1 MLYKT
6 TPACSAE
13 VEAIVTKTIGCA
25 LRVHQSLGPGYT
37 EAIYHDAM
45 GIDLMLEG
53 LRYEREVAIQ
63 LTYRGQ
69 PLRPHRLD
77 LVVEGLLVVELK
89 AVERLA
95 KVHESQILSYLRAGQ
110 YKVGLLMN
118 FNSEW
123 LKGSLRRFVL

>member
-6 TPACSAE
+6 TPACSPE
-13 VEAIVTKTIGCA
+13 VEEIVHKTIGCA
-25 LRVHQSLGPGYT
+25 LRVHQALGPGYS

-45 GIDLMLEG
+45 GIDLTLEG
-53 LRYEREVAIQ
+53 IAYSRETTIT
-63 LTYRGQ
+63 LTYRGE
-69 PLRPHRLD
+69 PLRGHRLD
-77 LVVEGLLVVELK
+77 LVVAGVLVVALK
-89 AVERLA
+89 AVDRLA
-95 KVHESQILSYLRAGQ
+95 KVHESQILSYLRAGH

>member
-1 MLYKT
+1 
-6 TPACSAE
+6 
-13 VEAIVTKTIGCA
+13 
-25 LRVHQSLGPGYT
+25 
-37 EAIYHDAM
+37 
-45 GIDLMLEG
+45 LEG
-53 LRYEREVAIQ
+53 LRYEREVTIQ

-77 LVVEGLLVVELK
+77 LVVEGVLVVELK
-89 AVERLA
+89 SVERLA
-95 KVHESQILSYLRAGQ
+95 KVHESQILSYLRAGH

>member
-6 TPACSAE
+6 KAACRPE

-25 LRVHQSLGPGYT
+25 LRVHQTLGPGYN
-37 EAIYHDAM
+37 ESIYHDAM
-45 GIDLMLEG
+45 GIDLRLEG
-53 LRYEREVAIQ
+53 LHFDREVTIQ
-63 LTYRGQ
+63 LAYRGES
-69 PLRPHRLD
+69 LRPHRLD
-77 LVVEGLLVVELK
+77 LVIERVLVVELK
-89 AVERLA
+89 SVEKLA
-95 KVHESQILSYLRAGQ
+95 RVHESQILSYMRAGH